1 MPEAGQIFSN
11 LKRSTVSYDEELAIP
26 QDELDYYNSLP
37 KDGDSTPQMEEAVEM
52 AYAKAYNSDPVRKS
66 RWKGQERWQGRE
78 NIERRVVNI
87 MHPHDV
93 MRKLQR
99 AGVDARI
106 EAPVYYVTMPD
117 DVTGQP
123 VQVKKPRAVGRI
135 WLGDEAVQGRIGI
148 FGWVKDTKTET
159 RRVKLITS
167 LQYPCG
173 PEWSLM
179 NFNEWDV
186 PTTEKYR
193 GWRTALLQM
202 ILKDVL
208 TEEEVDRAFGP
219 VVLNPASELYRQQLQ
234 THRAIRKGLTL

>member
-1 MPEAGQIFSN
+1 MPEVGQIFSN
-11 LKRSTVSYDEELAIP
+11 LKRVTTSYDDELAVSQEAI
-26 QDELDYYNSLP
+26 DLYNSLP
-37 KDGDSTPQMEEAVEM
+37 KDGDSTPEMEELVDE
-52 AYAKAYNSDPVRKS
+52 AYVKAYTAAAPS
-66 RWKGQERWQGRE
+66 RWKGQERWQGTE

-106 EAPVYYVTMPD
+106 EAPVYYVTMAD
-117 DVTGQP
+117 DKTGKP
-123 VQVKKPRAVGRI
+123 VLVKKPRAVGRI

-148 FGWVKDTKTET
+148 FGWVKDAKTET

-173 PEWSLM
+173 PEWSVM
-179 NFNEWDV
+179 YFNEWNV
-186 PTTEKYR
+186 PTTEQYR

-202 ILKDVL
+202 ILTEVI
-208 TEEEVDRAFGP
+208 TEEEVDKAFGP

-234 THRAIRKGLTL
+234 SHRAVRKGLAQ

>member
-1 MPEAGQIFSN
+1 MPEAGQIYSPN
-11 LKRSTVSYDEELAIP
+11 STRVTTSYDEELSISQEA
-26 QDELDYYNSLP
+26 LDYYNSLA
-37 KDGDSTPQMEEAVEM
+37 KDGDSAPGMDEALEKAYIK
-52 AYAKAYNSDPVRKS
+52 AYATSASA

-106 EAPVYYVTMPD
+106 EAPMYYVTMPD
-117 DVTGQP
+117 DVTGLP
-123 VQVKKPRAVGRI
+123 IQVKKPRGVGRI
-135 WLGDEAVQGRIGI
+135 WLGDEAVKGRIGI
-148 FGWVKDTKTET
+148 FGWVKDEATET
-159 RRVKLITS
+159 RRVKLLSS

-173 PEWSLM
+173 PEWTVM
-179 NFNEWDV
+179 HFNQWNV
-186 PTTEKYR
+186 PVSEKYR

-202 ILKDVL
+202 IIKNVL

-219 VVLNPASELYRQQLQ
+219 VVLNPASEFYRQQLQ
-234 THRAIRKGLTL
+234 SHRAIRKGLMQ

>member
-1 MPEAGQIFSN
+1 MPEAGQIYSN
-11 LKRSTVSYDEELAIP
+11 LKRVTTSYDEELAVQ
-26 QDELDYYNSLP
+26 QDAIDYYNSLP
-37 KDGDSTPQMEEAVEM
+37 KDGDSTPEMEEMVDM
-52 AYAKAYNSDPVRKS
+52 AYARAYTAAEGS

-117 DVTGQP
+117 DKTGKP
-123 VQVKKPRAVGRI
+123 VLVKKPRAVGRI

-148 FGWVKDTKTET
+148 FGWVNDARTET
-159 RRVKLITS
+159 RRVKLLTS

-173 PEWSLM
+173 PEWSVM

-186 PTTEKYR
+186 PTSERYR

-202 ILKDVL
+202 ILKDII

-234 THRAIRKGLTL
+234 SHRAIRRGLAQ

>member
-1 MPEAGQIFSN
+1 MREAGQILSN
-11 LKRSTVSYDEELAIP
+11 FPRVTTSYDEELSISQEAT
-26 QDELDYYNSLP
+26 DYYNSLA
-37 KDGDSTPQMEEAVEM
+37 KDGDSTPQMEEALEQAYVK
-52 AYAKAYNSDPVRKS
+52 AYAAAAKS

-87 MHPHDV
+87 LHPHDV

-106 EAPVYYVTMPD
+106 EAPMYYVTMPD
-117 DVTGQP
+117 DITGLP
-123 VQVKKPRAVGRI
+123 IQVKKPRDVGRI
-135 WLGDEAVQGRIGI
+135 WLGDEAVKGRIGI
-148 FGWVKDTKTET
+148 FGWVKDERTET
-159 RRVKLITS
+159 RCVKLLTS

-179 NFNEWDV
+179 HFDQWNV
-186 PTTEKYR
+186 PIAEKYR

-202 ILKDVL
+202 ILKNII

-234 THRAIRKGLTL
+234 SHRAIRKGLVQ

>member
-1 MPEAGQIFSN
+1 MPEAGQIYSN
-11 LKRSTVSYDEELAIP
+11 LKRVTTTYDEELAVSQEAI
-26 QDELDYYNSLP
+26 DYYNSLA
-37 KDGDSTPQMEEAVEM
+37 KDGDSTPEMEDAVDAAYVK
-52 AYAKAYNSDPVRKS
+52 AYAAAAGS

-78 NIERRVVNI
+78 NIERRLVNI

-106 EAPVYYVTMPD
+106 EAPVYYVTMAD
-117 DVTGQP
+117 DVTGKP

-135 WLGDEAVQGRIGI
+135 WLGDEAIKGRIGI
-148 FGWVKDTKTET
+148 FGWVKDARTET
-159 RRVKLITS
+159 RRVKLITN

-173 PEWSLM
+173 PEWSIM
-179 NFNEWDV
+179 HFNEWNV
-186 PTTEKYR
+186 PTVEDYR

-202 ILKDVL
+202 ILKDII

-219 VVLNPASELYRQQLQ
+219 VVLNPASELYRQQIQ
-234 THRAIRKGLTL
+234 SHRARRRGLVQ

>member
-1 MPEAGQIFSN
+1 MPEAGQIYSN
-11 LKRSTVSYDEELAIP
+11 LKRVTTTYDEELAVP
-26 QDELDYYNSLP
+26 QEAIDFYNSLP
-37 KDGDSTPQMEEAVEM
+37 KDGDSTPEMEDAVDEAYVK
-52 AYAKAYNSDPVRKS
+52 AYAAASRA

-106 EAPVYYVTMPD
+106 EAPVYYVTMAD
-117 DVTGQP
+117 DKTGRP

-148 FGWVKDTKTET
+148 FGWVKGQ
-159 RRVKLITS
+159 VKLLTS

-179 NFNEWDV
+179 YFNEWNV
-186 PTTEKYR
+186 PTTEQYR
-193 GWRTALLQM
+193 GWRTALLQL
-202 ILKDVL
+202 ILKDII
-208 TEEEVDRAFGP
+208 TEEEVNRAFGP

-234 THRAIRKGLTL
+234 SHRARRRGFVP

>member
-1 MPEAGQIFSN
+1 MREVGRIESN
-11 LKRSTVSYDEELAIP
+11 LKRVTTTYDQEMAVSQAT
-26 QDELDYYNSLP
+26 LDHYNSLA
-37 KDGDSTPQMEEAVEM
+37 KDGDSTVETEEAVDAAWEK
-52 AYAKAYNSDPVRKS
+52 AYAAASHS
-66 RWKGQERWQGRE
+66 RWAGQERWMGEE

-87 MHPHDV
+87 LHPHDV

-106 EAPVYYVTMPD
+106 EAPVYYVTMRD
-117 DVTGQP
+117 DVTGLP
-123 VQVKKPRAVGRI
+123 VQVKRPRDVARI

-148 FGWVKDTKTET
+148 FGWVNDPITET
-159 RRVKLITS
+159 RCVKLITS

-173 PEWSLM
+173 PEWSVM
-179 NFNEWDV
+179 YFNEWDV
-186 PTTEKYR
+186 PTTERYR

-202 ILKDVL
+202 ILKNII

-234 THRAIRKGLTL
+234 GHRAIRKGLMQ

>member
-1 MPEAGQIFSN
+1 MPQAGEIYSN
-11 LKRSTVSYDEELAIP
+11 LKRVTTTYDEELAVP
-26 QDELDYYNSLP
+26 QETLDHYNSLA
-37 KDGDSTPQMEEAVEM
+37 KDGDSTPEMEDAVDEAYVK
-52 AYAKAYNSDPVRKS
+52 AYAAAAKS

-93 MRKLQR
+93 MRKLQK

-106 EAPVYYVTMPD
+106 YAPVYYVTMPD
-117 DVTGQP
+117 DVTGKP

-135 WLGDEAVQGRIGI
+135 WLGDEAVQQRIGI

-159 RRVKLITS
+159 RRVKLVTY

-179 NFNEWDV
+179 YFDEWNV
-186 PTTEKYR
+186 PTSERYR

-202 ILKDVL
+202 ILKEVI

-219 VVLNPASELYRQQLQ
+219 VVLNPASEFYREQLQ
-234 THRAIRKGLTL
+234 SYRARRRGLIQ

>member
-1 MPEAGQIFSN
+1 MREAGHIYSPSS
-11 LKRSTVSYDEELAIP
+11 KRVTTSYDEELSVS
-26 QDELDYYNSLP
+26 QETMDYYNSLA
-37 KDGDSTPQMEEAVEM
+37 KDGDSTPEMEEALE
-52 AYAKAYNSDPVRKS
+52 KAYVKAYVTAAGA

-87 MHPHDV
+87 LHPHDV

-106 EAPVYYVTMPD
+106 EAPVCYVTMAD
-117 DVTGQP
+117 DVTGRP
-123 VQVKKPRAVGRI
+123 VLVKKPRDAGRI
-135 WLGDEAVQGRIGI
+135 WLGDEAVKGRIGI
-148 FGWVKDTKTET
+148 FGWVNDPVTET
-159 RRVKLITS
+159 RRVKLLTS

-173 PEWSLM
+173 PEWTVM
-179 NFNEWDV
+179 NFDQWNV
-186 PTTEKYR
+186 PVSEKYR

-202 ILKDVL
+202 ILKNII

-234 THRAIRKGLTL
+234 SHRAVRKGLVQ

>member
-1 MPEAGQIFSN
+1 MREAGQIFSN
-11 LKRSTVSYDEELAIP
+11 FPRVTTSYDEELSISQEAT
-26 QDELDYYNSLP
+26 DYYNSLA
-37 KDGDSTPQMEEAVEM
+37 KDGDSTPQMEEALEKAYVK
-52 AYAKAYNSDPVRKS
+52 AYAAATKS

-78 NIERRVVNI
+78 NVERRVVNI
-87 MHPHDV
+87 LHPHDV

-106 EAPVYYVTMPD
+106 EAPMYYVTMPD
-117 DVTGQP
+117 DITGLP
-123 VQVKKPRAVGRI
+123 VQVKKPRDVGRI
-135 WLGDEAVQGRIGI
+135 WLGDEAVKGRIGI
-148 FGWVKDTKTET
+148 FGWVKDERTET
-159 RRVKLITS
+159 RCVKLLTS

-179 NFNEWDV
+179 HFDQWNV
-186 PTTEKYR
+186 PIAEKYR

-202 ILKDVL
+202 ILKNII

-234 THRAIRKGLTL
+234 SHRAIRRGLAQ

>member
-1 MPEAGQIFSN
+1 MREAGQIVSN
-11 LKRSTVSYDEELAIP
+11 FPRATQSYDEELSISQEAIN
-26 QDELDYYNSLP
+26 YYNSLA
-37 KDGDSTPQMEEAVEM
+37 KDGDSTPEMEEALER
-52 AYAKAYNSDPVRKS
+52 AYVKAYLAAAKS

-106 EAPVYYVTMPD
+106 EAPMYYVTMPD
-117 DVTGQP
+117 DITGLP
-123 VQVKKPRAVGRI
+123 VQVKKPRDVGRI
-135 WLGDEAVQGRIGI
+135 WLGDEAVKGRIGI
-148 FGWVKDTKTET
+148 FGWVKDETTET

-167 LQYPCG
+167 LQFPCG
-173 PEWSLM
+173 PEWTVM
-179 NFNEWDV
+179 HFNQWNV
-186 PTTEKYR
+186 PVAEKYR

-202 ILKDVL
+202 ILKNII

-234 THRAIRKGLTL
+234 SHRAIRKGLVQ

>member
-1 MPEAGQIFSN
+1 MPEAGQIYSN
-11 LKRSTVSYDEELAIP
+11 LKRVTTTYDEELAVRQEAIN
-26 QDELDYYNSLP
+26 YYNSLP
-37 KDGDSTPQMEEAVEM
+37 KDGDSTPAMEDAVEEAYVK
-52 AYAKAYNSDPVRKS
+52 AYAAASRA

-106 EAPVYYVTMPD
+106 EASVYYVTMAD
-117 DVTGQP
+117 DKTGLP

-148 FGWVKDTKTET
+148 FGWVNDARTET
-159 RRVKLITS
+159 RCVKLLSS

-173 PEWSLM
+173 PEWSVLY
-179 NFNEWDV
+179 FNEWNV
-186 PTTEKYR
+186 PTTEQYR

-208 TEEEVDRAFGP
+208 TEDEVDRAFGP

-234 THRAIRKGLTL
+234 SHRARRKGLIQ